1 MGQTKGTSDR
11 RWLGSLENCCFNI
24 HDLGSVFFWG
34 GGNGVENRG
43 KITWLF
49 ILRLV
54 LTERVLKKTDLVD
67 LNLKLHSLFRFH
79 IYTINMAFFTW
90 RHVPAL
96 GMATGK
102 AFGGLMPLFN
112 PENGIRTFG
121 LPESI
126 ATSRE
131 AQVAFTLFG
140 SCETMIG
147 AAMWIFYLRGQLEA
161 VDTLMAVLF
170 YGGAVDAYALWR
182 QGEVGKAWF
191 RGLLGVFVGGWGL
204 LGLTAGGGP

>member
-1 MGQTKGTSDR
+1 M
-11 RWLGSLENCCFNI
+11 
-24 HDLGSVFFWG
+24 
-34 GGNGVENRG
+34 
-43 KITWLF
+43 
-49 ILRLV
+49 
-54 LTERVLKKTDLVD
+54 LKRTDLVD
-67 LNLKLHSLFRFH
+67 FSLKLHTLFRFH
-79 IYTINMAFFTW
+79 KHTINMTFFSW

-121 LPESI
+121 LPERI

-147 AAMWIFYLRGQLEA
+147 AAMWIFYLRGQLGA

-170 YGGAVDAYALWR
+170 YGGAVDAYALWK
-182 QGEVGKAWF
+182 QGEVEKAWF